1 MWISYKLFRA
11 IHSLQEQS
19 LQYRKKKAEQPDDAI
34 YILRDHTSSFR
45 ECFLSDFKSGRLD
58 TYIHA
63 IATQLL
69 ILFFCL
75 NWQFQIRTTQSQSS
89 TMGRY
94 IFWICIQFH
103 KTFSILQYHNMNWR
117 YIVKIRALNNKSA
130 NTVERLRYCCQLQP
144 LSILWMTGINNILA
158 TFP

>member
-1 MWISYKLFRA
+1 MQKNSSIVCLQRGFLQ
-11 IHSLQEQS
+11 IVPGNSLQEQS
-19 LQYRKKKAEQPDDAI
+19 LHVPQKKAEQPDDAI

-94 IFWICIQFH
+94 IF
-103 KTFSILQYHNMNWR
+103 
-117 YIVKIRALNNKSA
+117 
-130 NTVERLRYCCQLQP
+130 
-144 LSILWMTGINNILA
+144 
-158 TFP
+158 

>member
-11 IHSLQEQS
+11 IV
-19 LQYRKKKAEQPDDAI
+19 YRSRVCSTAKKAEQPDDAI

-69 ILFFCL
+69 ILFFLSELAISDQDYSKPELHNGEIYFL
-75 NWQFQIRTTQSQSS
+75 NLHTISQNIFNS
-89 TMGRY
+89 T
-94 IFWICIQFH
+94 I
-103 KTFSILQYHNMNWR
+103 S
-117 YIVKIRALNNKSA
+117 
-130 NTVERLRYCCQLQP
+130 
-144 LSILWMTGINNILA
+144 
-158 TFP
+158 